1 MSKELPP
8 GHPMSAHKDEVGQ
21 VMHRWKH
28 HDPKPL
34 HSGRGKGGKEGKVV
48 KSQDQAIA
56 IALSM
61 AGKSKKGKTSDH
73 AERLMSMGYSEEVAI
88 EVAAMLDGTFDFTR
102 CERPNGTAYGTAGK
116 CRKGVEAEGP
126 FAPDKGI
133 TAVSSGGVIGG
144 SLFGKGNIAT
154 TPGQDR
160 ITELIKMVKNKDG
173 AYRKLVYPSTILTAF
188 HRERLTE
195 LKDTLNKE
203 MKTLSAEIRKL
214 EQEKEGLIIKKPKD
228 NSAKISVI
236 SEQIFALQGAERE
249 INKKLKQSKK
259 EQTKEISFSEVA
271 EIFEFTTCERPNGSR
286 YGTSGKCRKGSEV
299 SSDEME
305 AIDQL
310 SKLIPKGEK
319 ILDSSRKSHTAE
331 GPAETP
337 KRKYG
342 EDVRRPG
349 GKLIGTSPRNMAID
363 NLNDLKKE
371 AADYKKKF
379 GSRSGE
385 ETIAN
390 VMKMYDE
397 RIKAQ
402 EQFIKDN
409 YGND

>member
-61 AGKSKKGKTSDH
+61 AGKSKNGKTSDH
-73 AERLMSMGYSEEVAI
+73 AERLMSMGYSEDIASEVS
-88 EVAAMLDGTFDFTR
+88 AMLDGTYDFTT
-102 CERPNGTAYGTAGK
+102 CERPNGSRYGTGGK
-116 CRKGVEAEGP
+116 CRKGTEVN
-126 FAPDKGI
+126 DD
-133 TAVSSGGVIGG
+133 
-144 SLFGKGNIAT
+144 L
-154 TPGQDR
+154 TPEEKIQA
-160 ITELIKMVKNKDG
+160 K
-173 AYRKLVYPSTILTAF
+173 
-188 HRERLTE
+188 
-195 LKDTLNKE
+195 LKDLITVIDKATAARKRAVPGGKKDLETRKAIEEARAE
-203 MKTLSAEIRKL
+203 MSRLVEQRKKYREENPVDPNRPPRLIPPERSSAESYVETDANFL
-214 EQEKEGLIIKKPKD
+214 D
-228 NSAKISVI
+228 
-236 SEQIFALQGAERE
+236 
-249 INKKLKQSKK
+249 
-259 EQTKEISFSEVA
+259 
-271 EIFEFTTCERPNGSR
+271 FTTCERPNGSR
-286 YGTSGKCRKGSEV
+286 YGTSGKCRKGTEV
-299 SSDEME
+299 SSDEKE
-305 AIDQL
+305 AISQL

-319 ILDSSRKSHTAE
+319 ILDSSRKNHTAE
-331 GPAETP
+331 GPAEAP
-337 KRKYG
+337 KRRYE

-385 ETIAN
+385 EMIAN

-409 YGND
+409 YGNN